1 MSSGN
6 DIHNKI
12 DSPLY
17 NSRLIKN
24 YVEYMEK
31 HYPNID
37 INSVLDY
44 AGIATYELEDQGYWL
59 TQEKVDRFHEILSQ
73 KTGDTN
79 ISREVGRYA
88 ASSKASG
95 PVKQYALGFMTPAAA
110 YWLVTNLASR
120 LTRGQ
125 TFKARKLGTN
135 RVEVLVT
142 PNPGVFEKPYQ
153 CENRIGMLEALS
165 MLFANKFAKI
175 EHPTCIHKGE
185 DICRYIITWEKTP
198 SFTWRRI
205 RNYLVLFSLLLC
217 GALYLYIPFTSWV
230 TMIFLSVSFI
240 TGLSFYSEHLEK
252 KNLAKSLE
260 TQGDGAKN
268 LLDEIN
274 LRYNNA
280 LLVQEIGQATSM
292 LLDIQKL
299 LKSIMDIMEER
310 LDFDRGGIWL
320 ANKEKT
326 RLCYNVGY
334 GYDPGIE
341 DFLRESDFHLD
352 RPRSKGPAIQAFKQ
366 QKPYL
371 VNDIAEIEKDLSKRS
386 LSFIK
391 RIGAQSFICAP
402 VIYEGES
409 LGVLFVDNLTSKRPL
424 SQSEISLLMGI
435 APQIAISIHNA
446 ISYQRLQESKEREH
460 NLRKLFEKYVPAP
473 IIKQYVDSEEV
484 DLFRGE
490 ESFITALFLD
500 IRGFTTSS
508 EDMDARNVVSFL
520 NEYFE
525 RCSFVISEEN
535 GHINKYTGD
544 GFFAIFGAPEKLENH
559 AIMAFNAACRI
570 LELSE
575 SLILEGKPMEVGI
588 GLNTGRAILG
598 NIGSQT
604 KIEYT
609 AVGDTVNT
617 AARLQEFTKLFN
629 EYPVIMSRNAW
640 KGLVEHPYHTAI
652 TNLGMQKIRG
662 KKQQLEAFGFKPLK
676 GHILSVPKEGRG
688 FIALDKKAM
697 GKNISQIQKVAGKAL
712 NRSI

>member
-6 DIHNKI
+6 GIHNKI

-24 YVEYMEK
+24 YVEYTQK
-31 HYPNID
+31 HYPDID
-37 INSVLDY
+37 IDSVLSY
-44 AGIATYELEDQGYWL
+44 AGIATYELEDQGHWF
-59 TQEKVDRFHEILSQ
+59 TQQQVDRFHEILSQ

-95 PVKQYALGFMTPAAA
+95 PVKQYALGFMSPAAA
-110 YWLVTNLASR
+110 YWMLEKMSPSLSR
-120 LTRGQ
+120 SFTLKT
-125 TFKARKLGTN
+125 RKLGPEK
-135 RVEVLVT
+135 VEVT
-142 PNPGVFEKPYQ
+142 SIPNPGVVEKPYQ
-153 CENRIGMLEALS
+153 CENRIGFFESVAK
-165 MLFANKFAKI
+165 LFTEKFAKI
-175 EHPTCIHKGE
+175 EHPTCIHRGE
-185 DICRYIITWEKTP
+185 DLCRYIITWEKTP
-198 SFTWRRI
+198 SLRWRGI
-205 RNYLVLFSLLLC
+205 RNYL
-217 GALYLYIPFTSWV
+217 
-230 TMIFLSVSFI
+230 IFLSILVCGTLYFFIPAVSWPVPILFFTSLVMGI
-240 TGLSFYSEHLEK
+240 SFYSAHLEK
-252 KNLAKSLE
+252 DELAKNIKS
-260 TQGDGAKN
+260 QGDAARL
-268 LLDEIN
+268 LLDQIN
-274 LRYNNA
+274 ISYNNA

-292 LLDIQKL
+292 LLDIQNL
-299 LKSIMDIMEER
+299 PKSIMDIMEER

-334 GYDPGIE
+334 GYKPKIE
-341 DFLRESDFHLD
+341 NLLRNSDFHLD
-352 RPRSKGPAIQAFKQ
+352 HPQSKGPAIQAFKQ

-371 VNDIAEIEKDLSKRS
+371 VNDIAKIEKDLSKRS

-391 RIGAQSFICAP
+391 RIGARSFICAP

-409 LGVLFVDNLTSKRPL
+409 LGVMFVDNLTSKRPL
-424 SQSEISLLMGI
+424 SQSDISLLMGI

-460 NLRKLFEKYVPAP
+460 NLRKLFERYVPAP
-473 IIKQYVDSEEV
+473 IIKQYVDSKEV

-500 IRGFTTSS
+500 IRGFTASS
-508 EDMDARNVVSFL
+508 EAMDARNVVSFL

-525 RCSFVISEEN
+525 RCSLAISKEN

-544 GFFAIFGAPEKLENH
+544 GFFAIFGAPEKVENH
-559 AIMAFNAACRI
+559 AIMAFNAACKI

-575 SLILEGKPMEVGI
+575 RLILEGKPMGVGI

-609 AVGDTVNT
+609 AVGDTINT
-617 AARLQEFTKLFN
+617 AARLQEFTKLFH
-629 EYPVIMSRNAW
+629 EFPVIMSRDAW
-640 KGLVEHPYHTAI
+640 KGLVEHPYHSAI
-652 TNLGMQKIRG
+652 KNLGIQKIRG
-662 KKQQLEAFGFKPLK
+662 KKQQLEAFGFNPLK
-676 GHILSVPKEGRG
+676 GHILSVAIEDRG
-688 FIALDKKAM
+688 FMPLDKKAM
-697 GKNISQIQKVAGKAL
+697 GENVSQIQKEAGKIL